1 MVSKTEKAPRRTKS
15 LPTPEALRL
24 HAIDMMQELGYHAVT
39 LRSLA
44 DRIGIKAA
52 SLYNHIENKEQL
64 LFDLLSTI
72 QIELL
77 QEMEK
82 RLDGIEGPRNRLR
95 TFVEV
100 HIEFH
105 TTRRKEVFIGN
116 MERRNLSKSHNQ
128 EIIRLRTQYQAIL
141 EDILQ
146 EGRERGEFNII
157 DMRLV
162 TNAIFGALNDIAT
175 WYRQNG
181 RLGRADISHTYA
193 QLIFRML
200 GILDETRQEGQG
212 SKKA

>member
-1 MVSKTEKAPRRTKS
+1 MVTKTEKTARRTKS

-77 QEMEK
+77 EEMEK
-82 RLDGIEGPRNRLR
+82 RLDGVEGPRNRLR
-95 TFVEV
+95 TFVDV

-116 MERRNLSKSHNQ
+116 MERRNLSKAHNQ
-128 EIIRLRTQYQAIL
+128 EIIRLRTRYQAIL
-141 EDILQ
+141 EDILRQ
-146 EGRERGEFNII
+146 GRELGEFDII

-175 WYRQNG
+175 WHRQNG
-181 RLGRADISHTYA
+181 RLGRSEISHTYT

-200 GILDETRQEGQG
+200 GILDEQ
-212 SKKA
+212 